1 MPSSM
6 PSTTAGDDRDE
17 SSSTAINA
25 LIGAIAGI
33 VLSFIPLSTILGGAI
48 AGYLEGGEPE
58 DGVKVGAIAGL
69 IMLIP
74 VLFFGTVFLSF
85 GFGFGPGGPPAAFGL
100 MAIVVLVFGA
110 IYTVGLGI
118 LGGFLGVY
126 LKHEL

>member
-1 MPSSM
+1 MPSST
-6 PSTTAGDDRDE
+6 PSTTAVDDRDDG
-17 SSSTAINA
+17 SSTVINA

-33 VLSFIPLSTILGGAI
+33 VLSFIPLSTVLGGAI
-48 AGYLEGGEPE
+48 AGYLEGGTAE

-74 VLFFGTVFLSF
+74 ILFFGTVFLSF
-85 GFGFGPGGPPAAFGL
+85 FVGLGPGGPPAAFGV
-100 MAIVVLVFGA
+100 MAVVVIVFGA
-110 IYTVGLGI
+110 LYTVGLGI